1 MTDLIANT
9 NTFGIWALALAAV
22 AAASLRRP
30 SWLSLA
36 ALLAAMAIVI
46 ATDAHWI
53 VHDRIRAMLM
63 ADGLYADHARIQMAI
78 TLVGAIGVACA
89 GLWIVRAAHGARRWA
104 WLTTLVLVGLF
115 CIQALSVHGVDALLG
130 MRLGPVMLIGWLW
143 GTAALAILL
152 AVAHAHRKGG

>member
-30 SWLSLA
+30 SWLILA

-63 ADGLYADHARIQMAI
+63 ADGLYADHARIQVAI

-89 GLWIVRAAHGARRWA
+89 GLWIVRAARGARRWSTRCSA
-104 WLTTLVLVGLF
+104 CGW
-115 CIQALSVHGVDALLG
+115 D
-130 MRLGPVMLIGWLW
+130 RLC
-143 GTAALAILL
+143 
-152 AVAHAHRKGG
+152 

>member
-1 MTDLIANT
+1 MAKLDVELFHVPAPESVIGHAAFCVNVQAVVANCT
-9 NTFGIWALALAAV
+9 EPV
-22 AAASLRRP
+22 V
-30 SWLSLA
+30 
-36 ALLAAMAIVI
+36 IVI

-63 ADGLYADHARIQMAI
+63 ADGLYADHARIQVAI

-89 GLWIVRAAHGARRWA
+89 GLWIVRAARGARRWV
-104 WLTTLVLVGLF
+104 WLTTLALVGLF
-115 CIQALSVHGVDALLG
+115 CVQALSVHGVDALLG
-130 MRLGPVMLIGWLW
+130 MRLGPIMLIGWLW